1 MRYIILVSVVAC
13 GLSAIVNEFQSLAVS
28 VHQEMARLTSVN
40 RDLNAAYNDNFGM
53 QPEWIL
59 VDYIELASK

>member
-13 GLSAIVNEFQSLAVS
+13 GLSAVANELRYLAVS
-28 VHQEMARLTSVN
+28 VREEMARRTAVN

-53 QPEWIL
+53 QPEWIS
-59 VDYIELASK
+59 VDDIELASK